1 MKGVESEM
9 AEKKIYTII
18 IRGGMP
24 LIVLAVALVLAIRFV
39 KTKPMPKK
47 QKQHS
52 VASVVE
58 TVSVSA
64 GQHKVVIE
72 AQGSVTPVEE
82 VNLQPEVTGLVVWKN
97 GNLVPGG
104 IVHEGDV
111 LLRIDARN
119 YETARNQQLAVY
131 EKSKVEYQVELSR
144 SEIAAE
150 EWRMM
155 RGAGVGDRKSEVGD
169 QRSEVGGRDADAVA
183 RAKSLALR
191 EPQLRA
197 SKIAVLAASNLLA
210 KATLDLER
218 TEIKAP
224 FDAVVIDEFVDRGQL
239 VSPQSRIAHLAGT
252 DAFRIRVSLPQRDMQ
267 WLNLPDAD
275 GAGGPSAVV
284 LYDIGAENPVR
295 FDGRVTRVLSNLD
308 NATRMA
314 AILVRV
320 DDPLRLKSKSSAKG
334 GSAKSSDTR
343 LPIGAYVGVNI
354 EGHPLGNVMELP
366 GTLIR
371 EGDRVWI
378 MNADSC
384 LEIRDVD
391 VIRRQGGRAFVKTVF
406 SDGTRIVSSHIATPV
421 PGMKLRGKSEVGD
434 RRKGRSGGKRPNGR
448 RPETEDQETGG
459 RVDDI

>member
-1 MKGVESEM
+1 
-9 AEKKIYTII
+9 
-18 IRGGMP
+18 MP

-97 GNLVPGG
+97 SNLIPGG
-104 IVHEGDV
+104 IVHKGDV

-155 RGAGVGDRKSEVGD
+155 GEVGGRRSEVGD
-169 QRSEVGGRDADAVA
+169 RESGAGGRDADAVA

-191 EPQLRA
+191 EPQLHA
-197 SKIAVLAASNLLA
+197 ATIAVLAASNLLA

-252 DAFRIRVSLPQRDMQ
+252 KAFRIKASLPQRDML
-267 WLNLPDAD
+267 WLNLPDND
-275 GAGGPSAVV
+275 GKGGPSAKV
-284 LYDIGAENPVR
+284 LYDIGSGDPIR
-295 FDGRVTRVLSNLD
+295 FAGRLTRVLGNLD

-314 AILVRV
+314 TVLVRV
-320 DDPLRLKSKSSAKG
+320 DDPLRLKEEGVAKG
-334 GSAKSSDTR
+334 GREGSSNVR
-343 LPIGAYVGVNI
+343 LPIGAYVEVHI
-354 EGHPLGNVMELP
+354 AGHYLKDVVELP
-366 GTLIR
+366 GALIR